1 MLKKT
6 NKSISSCI
14 SSVAVSFTTV
24 TLEVTNTVG
33 TWMPHY
39 STTSAYV
46 LGPER
51 LWHQSENEKVRFA
64 FACQRLLSRLWEMVA
79 HFSKSLQDYSELKP
93 CKSGTHWRGDSCPAE
108 TASQEDRYLP
118 LKARPYFSH
127 PLLLQQQ
134 ATWHQLARHSQ
145 AAQKEYNFTKLPA
158 ASSPLPDMHVL
169 VA

>member
-1 MLKKT
+1 M
-6 NKSISSCI
+6 
-14 SSVAVSFTTV
+14 
-24 TLEVTNTVG
+24 
-33 TWMPHY
+33 
-39 STTSAYV
+39 
-46 LGPER
+46 
-51 LWHQSENEKVRFA
+51 SEA
-64 FACQRLLSRLWEMVA
+64 AI
-79 HFSKSLQDYSELKP
+79 KSLGDGHIFSQIPTRLLKP
-93 CKSGTHWRGDSCPAE
+93 CKSGTHWREDSCPAE